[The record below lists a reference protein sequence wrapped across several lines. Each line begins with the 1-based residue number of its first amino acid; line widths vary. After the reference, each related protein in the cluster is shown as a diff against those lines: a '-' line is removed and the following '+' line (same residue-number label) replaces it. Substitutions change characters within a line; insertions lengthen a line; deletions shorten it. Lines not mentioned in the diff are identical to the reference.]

1 MQVYKI
7 EVLEQAYDSLEEI
20 LNWIKEDNLFHAIQ
34 FREGVLNVIEKLDT
48 FPQSGKNLIDGLKA
62 KVYKGR
68 FIVYFIDDDSK
79 CVVVIDIIDPQQHSK
94 ASKFI

>member
-48 FPQSGKNLIDGLKA
+48 FPCQVKIL
-62 KVYKGR
+62 
-68 FIVYFIDDDSK
+68 
-79 CVVVIDIIDPQQHSK
+79 
-94 ASKFI
+94 